1 MKFVLL
7 ALIATVSAATDA
19 EAAAAKATAI
29 AKCGTDNASDPT
41 AAAECIK
48 KLETASSA
56 KVLIASAMTFTSMA
70 ALL

>member
-19 EAAAAKATAI
+19 EAAAAKVAAA
-29 AKCGTDNASDPT
+29 AKCATDNASDAK
-41 AAAECIK
+41 AAAECVK